1 MSQPATCYTSGMS
14 EYTFSNLLSYNM
26 AEIAALVNAGFAEYY
41 RPVRSDASAAAS
53 FMRISSLDLTHSL
66 AMHAADGQ
74 FVGLS
79 RLGARG
85 KRGWLGGFALVPAFR
100 GQGVGK
106 LLLDRQLVVAREA
119 GLTSLQLEV
128 LIQNERAMR
137 LYAGAGFVPQYGHIE
152 LAIELA
158 ALAQHVTTAKV
169 QPAEPEKLHDWLL
182 TGRQP
187 IWYRERSSLVAIGGE
202 GLVAMRP
209 GGATAAIIY
218 RRRAEQV
225 TLYAAALIDPL
236 SANDLALLIQHVGGE
251 RAEIELTDLPAD
263 RSVLQA
269 CRALGFQDV
278 STQHEMLLAL

>member
-1 MSQPATCYTSGMS
+1 MS
-14 EYTFSNLLSYNM
+14 EYTFSDLLAYNM
-26 AEIAALVNAGFAEYY
+26 AEVAALHNRSFANYY
-41 RPVRSDASAAAS
+41 VPVRGDASTEAS

-66 AMHAADGQ
+66 AMHTADGQ

-79 RLGARG
+79 RLGVRG
-85 KRGWLGGFALVPAFR
+85 KRGWLGGFALVPEFR
-100 GQGVGK
+100 GLGAGK
-106 LLLDRQLVVAREA
+106 LLLDRQLAVAREA

-128 LIQNERAMR
+128 LTQNERAMR
-137 LYAGAGFVPQYGHIE
+137 LYAGVGFVRRYGHIE

-169 QPAEPEKLHDWLL
+169 TPAESEKLHDWLL
-182 TGRQP
+182 TSRQP

-218 RRRAEQV
+218 RRRAQQV
-225 TLYAAALIDPL
+225 TVYAAALIDPL

-251 RAEIELTDLPAD
+251 WAEIELTDLPAD
-263 RSVLQA
+263 RNVLQA